1 MQNLA
6 IKYGII
12 MFAGFAALFLILYV
26 FGAAEYVNLRSL
38 NVFIHFGVMYALIKA
53 YRRAYPE
60 TLDNYVKGTIVGMLA
75 STLGVI
81 AFAALVFFTLELDSN
96 LLGELQARSP
106 MPQYVT
112 PFNSAVYLTVEG
124 LVVSLVGAYI
134 VTRIV
139 DARYDH
145 SPAEGKVTQSITTNN
160 V

>member
-1 MQNLA
+1 MQSLA
-6 IKYGII
+6 IKNGII

-75 STLGVI
+75 STVGVM
-81 AFAALVFFTLELDSN
+81 AFATLVFFTLELDSN

-124 LVVSLVGAYI
+124 LVVSLIGAYI

-139 DARYDH
+139 DARYDR
-145 SPAEGKVTQSITTNN
+145 SPAEGKVTQSITTSN